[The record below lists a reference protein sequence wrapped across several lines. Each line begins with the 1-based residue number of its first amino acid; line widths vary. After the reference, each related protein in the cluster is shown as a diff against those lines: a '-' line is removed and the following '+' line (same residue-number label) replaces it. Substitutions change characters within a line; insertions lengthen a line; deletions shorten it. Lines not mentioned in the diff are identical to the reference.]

1 MSIVELWIIALC
13 LMKLNYRVLQ
23 NILIDYEDNINNMQ
37 EILRLNEINFE
48 TNLKI
53 EDIIR
58 IAEVYVK
65 GKEEPYEI
73 DKKNILY
80 DTNPYV
86 INEPVWYVN
95 VISRKLKETWPDA
108 YTCLAIS
115 DREGRLVYVQ
125 NDHGVVIEMY

>member
-1 MSIVELWIIALC
+1 
-13 LMKLNYRVLQ
+13 MKLNYRVLQ
-23 NILIDYEDNINNMQ
+23 IILMNYEDDIDNMQ
-37 EILRLNEINFE
+37 KILRLNEVNFE

-58 IAEVYVK
+58 IAEVYVNSK
-65 GKEEPYEI
+65 GEPYEI

-86 INEPVWYVN
+86 INEPVWYVD
-95 VISRKLKETWPDA
+95 IIAERDKGRWSDG